1 MRKLWVT
8 AIGVAF
14 TVAGSFTE
22 AEFTYFYTGN
32 QLLEWCEG
40 DTNIED
46 HICRGY
52 IVGTYDMTSAHQGWG
67 DIEKDICM
75 PSSAIPNQLK
85 KVVIKAL
92 NEKPEALH
100 KQAASLVYDVLYE
113 AFPCD

>member
-1 MRKLWVT
+1 MLWVT
-8 AIGVAF
+8 AIGVTF
-14 TVAGSFTE
+14 TVAGSFIG
-22 AEFTYFYTGN
+22 AQINFFYTGN

-52 IVGTYDMTSAHQGWG
+52 IVGTYDMTSAHAGWG

-75 PSSAIPNQLK
+75 PSRANPDQLK
-85 KVVIKAL
+85 KVVIKGL
-92 NEKPEALH
+92 NEQPEELH
-100 KQAASLVYDVLYE
+100 TVAAGLVYNILYE

>member
-14 TVAGSFTE
+14 TVAGSITE
-22 AEFTYFYTGN
+22 AQVTYFYTGN

-52 IVGTYDMTSAHQGWG
+52 IVGT
-67 DIEKDICM
+67 
-75 PSSAIPNQLK
+75 
-85 KVVIKAL
+85 
-92 NEKPEALH
+92 
-100 KQAASLVYDVLYE
+100 
-113 AFPCD
+113 